1 MNSLNRDLR
10 YGTQLH
16 SDTVSKLRERI
27 ESARR
32 ALGDRYTQWTQMEES
47 FIAYMPT
54 SELDEIR
61 KQARAAGEPTYT
73 TLDIP
78 YSYATALTAHTYLT
92 STFFARNPVIQV
104 QGRHGETQMQEQ
116 QVEAVMDYQVQT
128 GKQLVPYYVWMLDPL
143 KYGVGILG
151 YYYEEE
157 KKTIGRYEDVP
168 DTFLGIPIPG
178 KTKKQYT
185 EEVIRGYEGCK
196 LYNVRPQDW
205 FPDPRFSFCNFQ
217 KGEFCG
223 RYVDLSYLDIL
234 AAPDD
239 YINLETLKE
248 NRRDQG
254 ATLRIQGSSQI
265 ILPNQTPTG
274 TSTYTSGPSS
284 EISSGTVQSYEVYV
298 RLIPEEWKLGKSR
311 VPQKW
316 IFLLAD
322 NDVIIQAKP
331 LGYYHDK
338 FPFEVLEQEV
348 DGHALYARSM
358 MEITRPLNDVLT
370 WLVNSHFY
378 NVRKSLN
385 DQFVADPSRIVMKD
399 LMNPEPGKLI
409 RLKPAAYGADVRTV
423 VSQLPVQDITRSHL
437 NDSQM
442 VNELISRVTGIN
454 DNIMGAVNTGR
465 RSATEVRSSTTF
477 GINRLKTMTEYYSAM
492 GFAPLCEQM
501 IQTTQ
506 QFMKEDRYYR
516 VVGDLAVGGNDR
528 FLNVSPEDI
537 LGFYDWVPVDGT
549 LPVDRMSQVN
559 MWVQLFSQMQ
569 QLPQIAM
576 QYDMGRIFAFVAQLA
591 GLKNINQFRIN
602 VVPNGAMAN
611 GVQAGNVIPINAGG
625 PGGAPPVAAPGG
637 NIQPTQVPGLGQ
649 AL

>member
-591 GLKNINQFRIN
+591 GLKNI
-602 VVPNGAMAN
+602 
-611 GVQAGNVIPINAGG
+611 
-625 PGGAPPVAAPGG
+625 
-637 NIQPTQVPGLGQ
+637 
-649 AL
+649 